1 MNPQQQETA
10 HPIGRISLSELI
22 GASGNGKRPVRDF
35 VIAHSDAS
43 HLRDFQFPCRIDAF
57 IIGIGAAGRT
67 RVSINLNEY
76 ELGRNSLFLIGP
88 QSIVQTA
95 PGGTLEGDVII
106 VSNRFLQRVNIDS
119 KQLMPL
125 MLQLGTHPCIEITDD
140 ESRQLRDFIALLDTE
155 SRSES
160 APFTEQLVS
169 ELFLATL
176 YKMGNIL
183 QRYLTA
189 HPEADERTHN
199 RADIYFRR
207 FLQMLSEHYKEERS
221 VGFYAR
227 QLCITPKYLTTL
239 VKRISNKSVSEWIE
253 IYVILEAKMLLKYS
267 GLSIQEIAYALNF
280 PNQSFFGSY
289 FKRNTGLSPSQY
301 KVSDTNNEETEGGG
315 YSLAVSE
322 SGEPARPNSG
332 MKKKPGRPSAAE
344 RQR

>member
-1 MNPQQQETA
+1 MNTRQQETPSSVA
-10 HPIGRISLSELI
+10 QVSLSELA
-22 GASGNGKRPVRDF
+22 GMSGNGNRPARDY

-43 HLRDFQFPCRIDAF
+43 HLKDFQFPCRVDAVL
-57 IIGIGAAGRT
+57 IGIGSAGET
-67 RVSINLNEY
+67 NVSINLNEY
-76 ELGRNSLFLIGP
+76 KLRRNTLFLIAP

-95 PGGTLEGDVII
+95 PGGTLEGDVMI
-106 VSNRFLQRVNIDS
+106 VSNRFLRRVNIDS

-140 ESRQLRDFIALLDTE
+140 ESRRLRDFITLMKNE
-155 SRSES
+155 SRSENARFS
-160 APFTEQLVS
+160 EQIIS

-189 HPEADERTHN
+189 HPEADERAHS
-199 RADIYFRR
+199 RADTYFRR

-267 GLSIQEIAYALNF
+267 GLSIQEIAYTLNF

-301 KVSDTNNEETEGGG
+301 KDADNNPEETEGGG
-315 YSLAVSE
+315 YSLAASE

-332 MKKKPGRPSAAE
+332 LKKKPGRPSAAE

>member
-1 MNPQQQETA
+1 MDTRQQETA
-10 HPIGRISLSELI
+10 SAIARLSLSELI
-22 GASGNGKRPVRDF
+22 GMSGNGKHPVRDF

-43 HLRDFQFPCRIDAF
+43 HLKDFQFPCRIDAF
-57 IIGIGAAGRT
+57 IIGVGAAGET
-67 RVSINLNEY
+67 TVSINLNEY
-76 ELGRNSLFLIGP
+76 ELRRNTLFLIGP

-140 ESRQLRDFIALLDTE
+140 ESRQLRDFITLMEAE
-155 SRSES
+155 SRSDG
-160 APFTEQLVS
+160 APFTERVVS

-189 HPEADERTHN
+189 HPEADERSHN

-207 FLQMLSEHYKEERS
+207 FLQLLGKHYKEERS

-227 QLCITPKYLTTL
+227 RLCITPKYLTTL

-267 GLSIQEIAYALNF
+267 GMSVQEIAYALNF

-301 KVSDTNNEETEGGG
+301 KASDANNEENAGGG
-315 YSLAVSE
+315 
-322 SGEPARPNSG
+322 
-332 MKKKPGRPSAAE
+332 
-344 RQR
+344 